1 MTRTKGAGPAAA
13 PDAAPSRVPRSLRV
27 LIAEDDRDTALTLMM
42 ILRDEGHEARA
53 VHTGRAVMAAVLDF
67 DPDAVILDLH
77 LPEISGWQIASTI
90 RARRARPPLLIAI
103 TGYFTKGADRILSQL
118 TGFDHYVVKPC
129 EPKELLKLLEP
140 LRSPKP
146 DSSLF

>member
-1 MTRTKGAGPAAA
+1 MTKKKGAGPAAA
-13 PDAAPSRVPRSLRV
+13 ADAAPSSVPRSLRV

-53 VHTGRAVMAAVLDF
+53 VHSGRSVMAAVLEL

-77 LPEISGWQIASTI
+77 LPDISGWQIASTI
-90 RARRARPPLLIAI
+90 RSRRARPPLLIAI
-103 TGYFTKGADRILSQL
+103 TGYYTKGADRILSQL

-129 EPKELLKLLEP
+129 EPRELLKLLEP
-140 LRSPKP
+140 LRSPGT

>member
-1 MTRTKGAGPAAA
+1 MTNPKGAVPAARA
-13 PDAAPSRVPRSLRV
+13 DEAPSNLPRALRV

-42 ILRDEGHEARA
+42 ILRDEGHEVRA
-53 VHTGRAVMAAVLDF
+53 VHSGRSVMGAVIDF
-67 DPDAVILDLH
+67 GPHAVILDLH
-77 LPEISGWQIASTI
+77 LPDISGWQIASTI
-90 RARRARPPLLIAI
+90 RARRAKPPLLIAI

-140 LRSPKP
+140 LRLPGS